1 MKKIMYLILM
11 TILLIPNII
20 FAEEKEINL
29 YLFYGEGC
37 PHCKQLKIFLNEYMD
52 EKTNIKLYQYEVWNS
67 EENREKFIKVMEITE
82 NRMGN
87 VPYLV
92 IGESVITGY
101 GDYTAGRI
109 KTYVN
114 YYENIDFQD
123 KVGEYLGVVEK
134 QEEIKTEKT
143 ELPEETIDDLSLPTK
158 LKEIAKESPL
168 IITTIL
174 VGLVDGFNPCAM
186 WILLLLISMLI
197 TVKDKKRKWIL
208 GITFLLTTSIVYFL
222 FLLSWIELSVF
233 ISKLDYIKLAIATI
247 AIILGILS
255 IAKFVK
261 SLFRDDG
268 CEVVNKDNRKRIIK
282 SITKIVKE
290 KSFFLAVLGIILL
303 AVSVNIVELL
313 CSLGLPAA
321 FAQVLAINNTTREMR
336 IIYSIIYVIAFTLD
350 DFLVF
355 FISMKTLEI
364 KAISN
369 KYAKYSALIG
379 GILMIAIGLLM
390 LYKPEWLMLNF
401 Q

>member
-1 MKKIMYLILM
+1 MKKIIYLILM

-20 FAEEKEINL
+20 FAKEKELNL

-37 PHCKQLKIFLNEYMD
+37 PHCKQLKIFLDEYMD
-52 EKTNIKLYQYEVWNS
+52 ENPNIKLYQYEIWNS
-67 EENREKFIKVMEITE
+67 AENRKKFIDVMEITE

-92 IGESVITGY
+92 IGEGVITGY

-109 KTYVN
+109 ETYIN
-114 YYENIDFQD
+114 YYENMDFQD

-134 QEEIKTEKT
+134 QEGTQSVKP
-143 ELPEETIDDLSLPTK
+143 PEETIDDLSLPSN
-158 LKEIAKESPL
+158 LKKIAKESPL
-168 IITTIL
+168 ILTTIL

-197 TVKDKKRKWIL
+197 TLKDKKRKWIL
-208 GITFLLTTSIVYFL
+208 GITFLLTTAVVYFL

-233 ISKLDYIKLAIATI
+233 MGKLDYIKLAIATL
-247 AIILGILS
+247 AMILGILS

-268 CEVVNKDNRKRIIK
+268 CEVVSKNNRKRIIK

-313 CSLGLPAA
+313 CSVGLPAA
-321 FAQVLAINNTTREMR
+321 FAQVLAINNTTRKMR
-336 IIYSIIYVIAFTLD
+336 ILYSIIYVIAFTLD

-369 KYAKYSALIG
+369 KYSKYSSLIG
-379 GILMIAIGLLM
+379 GILMLIIGLLM

-401 Q
+401 

>member
-1 MKKIMYLILM
+1 MKKIIYLILM

-20 FAEEKEINL
+20 FAKEKELNL

-37 PHCKQLKIFLNEYMD
+37 PHCKQLKIFLDEYMD
-52 EKTNIKLYQYEVWNS
+52 ENPNIKLYQYEIWNS
-67 EENREKFIKVMEITE
+67 AENRKKFIDVMEITE

-92 IGESVITGY
+92 IGEGVITGY

-109 KTYVN
+109 ETYIN
-114 YYENIDFQD
+114 YYENMDFQD

-134 QEEIKTEKT
+134 QEGTQSVKP
-143 ELPEETIDDLSLPTK
+143 PEETIDDLSLPSN
-158 LKEIAKESPL
+158 LKKIAKESPL
-168 IITTIL
+168 ILTTIL

-208 GITFLLTTSIVYFL
+208 GITFLLTTAVVYFL
-222 FLLSWIELSVF
+222 FLLSWIELSVVMG
-233 ISKLDYIKLAIATI
+233 KLDYIKLAIATL
-247 AIILGILS
+247 AMILGILS

-268 CEVVNKDNRKRIIK
+268 CEVVSKNNRKRIIK

-313 CSLGLPAA
+313 CSVGLPAA

-336 IIYSIIYVIAFTLD
+336 ILYSIIYVIAFTLD

-369 KYAKYSALIG
+369 KYSKYSSLIG
-379 GILMIAIGLLM
+379 GILMLIIGLLM
-390 LYKPEWLMLNF
+390 LYKPEWLMLSF
-401 Q
+401 

>member
-1 MKKIMYLILM
+1 MKKIIYLILM

-20 FAEEKEINL
+20 FAKEKELNL

-37 PHCKQLKIFLNEYMD
+37 PHCKQLKIFLDEYMD
-52 EKTNIKLYQYEVWNS
+52 ENPNIKLYQYEIWNS
-67 EENREKFIKVMEITE
+67 AENRKKFVDVMKITE

-92 IGESVITGY
+92 IGEGVITGY

-109 KTYVN
+109 ETYIN
-114 YYENIDFQD
+114 YYENMDFQD

-134 QEEIKTEKT
+134 QEGTQSVKP
-143 ELPEETIDDLSLPTK
+143 PEETIEDLSLPSN
-158 LKEIAKESPL
+158 LKKIAKESPL
-168 IITTIL
+168 ILTTIL

-197 TVKDKKRKWIL
+197 TLKDKKRKWIL
-208 GITFLLTTSIVYFL
+208 GITFLLTTAVVYFL

-233 ISKLDYIKLAIATI
+233 MGKLDYIKLAIATL
-247 AIILGILS
+247 AMILGILS

-268 CEVVNKDNRKRIIK
+268 CEVVSKNNRKRIIK

-313 CSLGLPAA
+313 CSVGLPAA

-336 IIYSIIYVIAFTLD
+336 ILYSIIYVIAFTLD

-369 KYAKYSALIG
+369 KYSKYSSLIG
-379 GILMIAIGLLM
+379 GILMLIIGLLM

-401 Q
+401 

>member
-1 MKKIMYLILM
+1 MKKIIYLIIM

-20 FAEEKEINL
+20 FAKEKELNL

-37 PHCKQLKIFLNEYMD
+37 PHCKQLKIFLSEYID
-52 EKTNIKLYQYEVWNS
+52 ENPNVKLHQYEVWNNQ
-67 EENREKFIKVMEITE
+67 ENREKFIDVMEITE

-109 KTYVN
+109 ETYIN
-114 YYENIDFQD
+114 YYENMDFQD

-134 QEEIKTEKT
+134 QEEIETET
-143 ELPEETIDDLSLPTK
+143 PELPEETIDDLSLPTN

-208 GITFLLTTSIVYFL
+208 GITFLLTTAIVYFL

-247 AIILGILS
+247 AMILGILS
-255 IAKFVK
+255 IAKFIK

-268 CEVVNKDNRKRIIK
+268 CEVVSKSNRKRIIK

-290 KSFFLAVLGIILL
+290 KSFILAILGIILL

-336 IIYSIIYVIAFTLD
+336 IIYSLIYVLAFTLD

-369 KYAKYSALIG
+369 KYAKYSSLIG
-379 GILMIAIGLLM
+379 GIFMLVIGLLM
-390 LYKPEWLMLNF
+390 LYKPEWLMLSF
-401 Q
+401 

>member
-1 MKKIMYLILM
+1 MKKILYLIIM

-20 FAEEKEINL
+20 FASEKELNL

-37 PHCKQLKIFLNEYMD
+37 PHCKQLKIFLKDYID
-52 EKTNIKLYQYEVWNS
+52 ENPNIKLYQYEIWNS
-67 EENREKFIKVMEITE
+67 EENRKKFIDVMEITE

-101 GDYTAGRI
+101 GDYTPGRI

-114 YYENIDFQD
+114 YYMNMEFRDE
-123 KVGEYLGVVEK
+123 VGEYLGIVEK
-134 QEEIKTEKT
+134 QEEIKPEEILK
-143 ELPEETIDDLSLPTK
+143 PEETIDDLSLPTK
-158 LKEIAKESPL
+158 IKEIAKESPL

-208 GITFLLTTSIVYFL
+208 GTTFLLTTAVVYFL
-222 FLLSWIELSVF
+222 FLLSWIELSSL
-233 ISKLDYIKLAIATI
+233 IGSLDYIKLAIATV

-255 IAKFVK
+255 ISKFIK

-268 CEVVNKDNRKRIIK
+268 CEVVSKNNRKRIIK

-290 KSFFLAVLGIILL
+290 KSFFLAVLGIIIL

-336 IIYSIIYVIAFTLD
+336 ILYSIIYVIAFTLD

-355 FISMKTLEI
+355 FISMKTMEI

-369 KYAKYSALIG
+369 KYAKYSSLIG
-379 GILMIAIGLLM
+379 GILMIIIGVLM
-390 LYKPEWLMLNF
+390 LYKPEWLMLSF
-401 Q
+401 

>member
-1 MKKIMYLILM
+1 MKKIIYLIIM

-20 FAEEKEINL
+20 FAKEKELNL

-37 PHCKQLKIFLNEYMD
+37 PHCKQLKIFLNEYLD
-52 EKTNIKLYQYEVWNS
+52 ENPNIKLYQYEVWNS
-67 EENREKFIKVMEITE
+67 EENREKFLDVMEITE

-87 VPYLV
+87 IPYLV

-101 GDYTAGRI
+101 GDYTAGKI
-109 KTYVN
+109 ETYIN
-114 YYENIDFQD
+114 YYQNMDFQD

-134 QEEIKTEKT
+134 QEETKTETQKP
-143 ELPEETIDDLSLPTK
+143 PEETIDDLSLPLN

-168 IITTIL
+168 IVTTIL

-197 TVKDKKRKWIL
+197 TIKDKKRKWIL
-208 GITFLLTTSIVYFL
+208 GITFLLTTAVVYFL
-222 FLLSWIELSVF
+222 FLISWIELSVF

-247 AIILGILS
+247 AVILGILS
-255 IAKFVK
+255 VAKFVK

-268 CEVVNKDNRKRIIK
+268 CEVVSKSNRKRIIK

-290 KSFFLAVLGIILL
+290 KSFFLAVLGIIIL

-336 IIYSIIYVIAFTLD
+336 IIYSLIYVLAFTLD

-369 KYAKYSALIG
+369 KYSKYSALIG
-379 GILMIAIGLLM
+379 GILMIVIGLLM
-390 LYKPEWLMLNF
+390 LYKPEWLMLSF
-401 Q
+401 

>member
-1 MKKIMYLILM
+1 MKKIIYLILM

-20 FAEEKEINL
+20 FAKEKELNL

-37 PHCKQLKIFLNEYMD
+37 PHCKQLKIFLDEYMD
-52 EKTNIKLYQYEVWNS
+52 ENPNIKLYQYEIWNS
-67 EENREKFIKVMEITE
+67 AENRKKFIDVMEITE

-92 IGESVITGY
+92 IGEGVITGY

-109 KTYVN
+109 ETYIN
-114 YYENIDFQD
+114 YYENMDFQD

-134 QEEIKTEKT
+134 QEGTQSVK
-143 ELPEETIDDLSLPTK
+143 PSEETINDLSLPSN
-158 LKEIAKESPL
+158 LKKIAKESPL
-168 IITTIL
+168 ILTTIL

-197 TVKDKKRKWIL
+197 TVKNKKRKWIL
-208 GITFLLTTSIVYFL
+208 GITFLLTTAVVYFL

-233 ISKLDYIKLAIATI
+233 MGKLDYIKLAIATL
-247 AIILGILS
+247 AMILGILS

-268 CEVVNKDNRKRIIK
+268 CEVVSKNNRKRIIK

-313 CSLGLPAA
+313 CSVGLPAA

-336 IIYSIIYVIAFTLD
+336 ILYSIIYVIAFTLD

-369 KYAKYSALIG
+369 KYSKYSSLIG
-379 GILMIAIGLLM
+379 GILMLIIGLLM

-401 Q
+401 

>member
-1 MKKIMYLILM
+1 MKKIIYLIIICLC
-11 TILLIPNII
+11 LIPNII
-20 FAEEKEINL
+20 LSKEKELNL

-37 PHCKQLKIFLNEYMD
+37 PHCKQLKNFLNDYMD
-52 EKTNIKLYQYEVWNS
+52 ENPNINLYQYEVWNN
-67 EENREKFIKVMEITE
+67 EENRDKFIDVMEITE
-82 NRMGN
+82 NRMGSI
-87 VPYLV
+87 PYLV
-92 IGESVITGY
+92 IGESVVTGY
-101 GDYTAGRI
+101 GEYTSGKI
-109 KTYVN
+109 ETYIN
-114 YYENIDFQD
+114 YYMNIDFKD
-123 KVGEYLGVVEK
+123 EVGEYLGVVEK
-134 QEEIKTEKT
+134 QENLETETPKK
-143 ELPEETIDDLSLPTK
+143 EETIDDLSLPSR
-158 LKEIAKESPL
+158 LKKIAKESPL

-197 TVKDKKRKWIL
+197 TVKDSKRKWIL
-208 GITFLLTTSIVYFL
+208 GITFLLTTSVVYFL
-222 FLLSWIELSVF
+222 FLISWMELSVF
-233 ISKLDYIKLAIATI
+233 ISTLDYIKLAIATI

-255 IAKFVK
+255 LSKFVK

-268 CEVVNKDNRKRIIK
+268 CEVVNKNNRKRIIK

-290 KSFFLAVLGIILL
+290 KSFFLAVLGIIILS
-303 AVSVNIVELL
+303 VSVNIVELL

-321 FAQVLAINNTTREMR
+321 FTQVLVINNITPKMR

-369 KYAKYSALIG
+369 KYAKYSSLIG
-379 GILMIAIGLLM
+379 GLLMIIIGFLM

-401 Q
+401 